1 MEILGA
7 PVGFDRAAISNWC
20 KTQVTQHDSYFS
32 MLQHHCMPS
41 HHALLL
47 LKSSLRPRLNF
58 LLRCVPP
65 ALFSTALQSF
75 EEKTQL
81 LFRTKITPSA
91 AHDRISSFAARHMA
105 LPYRAG
111 GIGLT
116 ETLTTSHA
124 AFTASCALAIPD
136 IAPLILQDE
145 QARHCP
151 TFADILESS
160 AFLTRAGVNVP
171 LPTSTQ
177 EILDFY
183 SDGDSE
189 KHLQG
194 DLMTNY
200 YDSCLN
206 NLFDDPQASDADI
219 ACLIASQ
226 TLRNGC
232 T

>member
-1 MEILGA
+1 
-7 PVGFDRAAISNWC
+7 
-20 KTQVTQHDSYFS
+20 
-32 MLQHHCMPS
+32 
-41 HHALLL
+41 
-47 LKSSLRPRLNF
+47 
-58 LLRCVPP
+58 
-65 ALFSTALQSF
+65 
-75 EEKTQL
+75 
-81 LFRTKITPSA
+81 
-91 AHDRISSFAARHMA
+91 MA

-194 DLMTNY
+194 DLMSNY

-226 TLRNGC
+226 ASNSSKWLHLNSNTPTLLSDEASSIALISHSLRFVLTHHAAVANG
-232 T
+232 